1 MNEFDEVNYIRKYTS
16 TTTAAKTDFSPEEDQ
31 QFQAILPQ
39 LTSLLEEMKSFKR
52 GSLRWWLCRSWR
64 NRRFTILFRG
74 ATERSKTLTSEVLAK
89 IGKRDVYR
97 IDISMVV
104 GKFIGEKEKELIQLF
119 DQAER
124 ADWILFFD
132 EADALFGKRTD
143 ISDAHER
150 FENEE
155 TNFLLKR
162 LEKYNGVVIVA
173 VKAENYIDQAFTRRI
188 QRMINFLVS
197 QSEEENTE

>member
-1 MNEFDEVNYIRKYTS
+1 MNEFDDVNYIRKYTS
-16 TTTAAKTDFSPEEDQ
+16 TTSAAKTDFSSEEDQ
-31 QFQAILPQ
+31 QFQAIIPQ

-64 NRRFTILFRG
+64 NRTFTILFRG
-74 ATERSKTLTSEVLAK
+74 ATERSKTLTSELLTK
-89 IGKRDVYR
+89 IVKRDVYR

-104 GKFIGEKEKELIQLF
+104 GKFIGEKEKDLNELF
-119 DQAER
+119 DQAEKV
-124 ADWILFFD
+124 DLILFFD

-143 ISDAHER
+143 ISDAHDR

-162 LEKYNGVVIVA
+162 MEKYNGVVILAGNAKSV
-173 VKAENYIDQAFTRRI
+173 IDQAFTRRI
-188 QRMINFLVS
+188 QRVINFPVS
-197 QSEEENTE
+197 QNEEENTE